1 MGTMRPTWAYVG
13 KIPIRVVPRPMIEIV
28 RRNAYFL
35 PTKSPI
41 RPKTTA
47 PNGRTAKPAAKVAS
61 VRRSAPEPGAKNTP
75 DIRVARE
82 PKM

>member
-1 MGTMRPTWAYVG
+1 MTPTWAYVG
-13 KIPIRVVPRPMIEIV
+13 KSPIRVVPRPMIVIV
-28 RRNAYFL
+28 RRKAYFR

-47 PNGRTAKPAAKVAS
+47 PKGRTAKPAANVAR
-61 VRRSAPEPGAKNTP
+61 VRRNAPEPGAKNIP
-75 DIRVARE
+75 AINVAKE